1 MASSRMSFSA
11 NINYYSSLF
20 LLFLLLTTLNF
31 SFLEALNLED
41 DQSNM
46 KLLGSKVCDE
56 IYVVEEGESLQTIS
70 DKCNDPFILEENTQ
84 INDDDDVFPGLVL
97 KITSLNSRKLGQL
110 FIE

>member
-20 LLFLLLTTLNF
+20 LLFLLITTLMF

-41 DQSNM
+41 DQSNIM

-70 DKCNDPFILEENTQ
+70 HKCNDPFILEENTQ

-97 KITSLNSRKLGQL
+97 KITSSRKLGQL
-110 FIE
+110 FIK